1 MALISAI
8 NKLRRRKKRGDFYHG
23 TDILTYKEKESLFL
37 IAVIITL
44 PILVTGVMLILN

>member
-8 NKLRRRKKRGDFYHG
+8 SKLAKRKKRGGFYHG

-37 IAVIITL
+37 SAIILTL
-44 PILVTGVMLILN
+44 PILVTGMLMILN